1 MIISRKKRPSHTMRG
16 SFLNIFRDIIKK
28 KCTTIRFANNIIL
41 FFNNY
46 IKINPNKINNKK
58 LIIVNNNPY
67 NIQKIGVIV
76 MEENKSISRKIKI
89 LLAYR
94 NMKMAD
100 LAERMHISRSS
111 LSERMKRDRWSL
123 PDLQEIA
130 DILDSDVCFSFV
142 MRDTGQE
149 I

>member
-1 MIISRKKRPSHTMRG
+1 MD
-16 SFLNIFRDIIKK
+16 NIVSVKH
-28 KCTTIRFANNIIL
+28 
-41 FFNNY
+41 
-46 IKINPNKINNKK
+46 
-58 LIIVNNNPY
+58 
-67 NIQKIGVIV
+67 
-76 MEENKSISRKIKI
+76 KIKI

-94 NMKMAD
+94 NMTMAD

-111 LSERMKRDRWSL
+111 LSERIKRDRWSL

>member
-1 MIISRKKRPSHTMRG
+1 MIISRKKIPPHCVRRD
-16 SFLNIFRDIIKK
+16 FLIFGDIIKK

-58 LIIVNNNPY
+58 LIIINNNPY

-76 MEENKSISRKIKI
+76 MEENISISRKIKI

-142 MRDTGQE
+142 MRDTGQK

>member
-1 MIISRKKRPSHTMRG
+1 M
-16 SFLNIFRDIIKK
+16 
-28 KCTTIRFANNIIL
+28 
-41 FFNNY
+41 
-46 IKINPNKINNKK
+46 
-58 LIIVNNNPY
+58 IIVNNNPY